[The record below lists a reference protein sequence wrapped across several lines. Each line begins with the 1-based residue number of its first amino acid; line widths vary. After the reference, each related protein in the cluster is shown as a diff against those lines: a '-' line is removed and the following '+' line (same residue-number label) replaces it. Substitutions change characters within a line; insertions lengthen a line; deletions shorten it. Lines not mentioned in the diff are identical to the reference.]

1 MSFKSL
7 YETTL
12 HESRK
17 KESKDILKEALDY
30 FVEYI
35 NDVQGNNPDIK
46 TKEILSSIKD
56 DIREYLE
63 SQSITNVRI
72 RTIETY
78 LNKRIFS
85 SSKYNLNTAYND
97 VVKAVENDEIDLK
110 KYKNSS
116 LEYTYNNEE
125 NTRILV
131 CAMLSKIREEKSKVR
146 KYINNSEDLIKCR
159 TASKKEI
166 NSIIKKASNGDSE
179 QEKRLK
185 KIISFDGKSEKE
197 ILIEEYKQYTKESAE
212 KLKEE
217 TINSITRNIEFI
229 DKYSFLQNSVNFYN
243 QTFKSIYMNGYEFSY
258 DEIKQMLSESELKKL
273 NTEQLIAV
281 NAFWINR
288 VSKVINQIQKGI
300 YILSHPELYESKKD
314 KDGRVE
320 IKISEE
326 NLSGVDIKMNL
337 LQKIS
342 FDIFKE
348 HEGSQSDLDEAIKET
363 DRNYGKD
370 YRDSLDKLLIYSKND
385 LEKDF
390 EEGLLFQNIAYNLYK
405 IKSENMQALLM
416 GLLNDE
422 SRSISNYGYIDDFT
436 GKNIKER
443 KYILLGFDV
452 NGMNM
457 PLRLHTPKEM
467 ILDVL
472 NGVQKGNTK
481 LREYKGDNDFKFGDG
496 KVISTIIYLP
506 LSDEKKKILSD
517 NEKRSNPKDKYMK
530 TIQHLNYIGG
540 NGRMPKYLATGI
552 KEVDLCGKDR
562 DIEK

>member
-1 MSFKSL
+1 MRQMSIYDLLKPDRFCWD
-7 YETTL
+7 E
-12 HESRK
+12 
-17 KESKDILKEALDY
+17 DINY
-30 FVEYI
+30 
-35 NDVQGNNPDIK
+35 
-46 TKEILSSIKD
+46 
-56 DIREYLE
+56 
-63 SQSITNVRI
+63 
-72 RTIETY
+72 
-78 LNKRIFS
+78 
-85 SSKYNLNTAYND
+85 
-97 VVKAVENDEIDLK
+97 AVETLNGLCERQGIEHKTPEFEVWGHVPQYGYRLTYKLK
-110 KYKNSS
+110 KPTGEF
-116 LEYTYNNEE
+116 LE
-125 NTRILV
+125 
-131 CAMLSKIREEKSKVR
+131 
-146 KYINNSEDLIKCR
+146 
-159 TASKKEI
+159 
-166 NSIIKKASNGDSE
+166 G
-179 QEKRLK
+179 
-185 KIISFDGKSEKE
+185 F
-197 ILIEEYKQYTKESAE
+197 E

-405 IKSENMQALLM
+405 IKSENMQA
-416 GLLNDE
+416 
-422 SRSISNYGYIDDFT
+422 
-436 GKNIKER
+436 
-443 KYILLGFDV
+443 FDV